1 MFKYKRRADAT
12 NYHIRSSPADRN
24 LCHVKGTAAG
34 RRHSEFSHRVLISTS
49 FLGSTFDVP
58 AKASVL
64 NRAMFHEFI
73 NRIQLTF
80 INTVFGMFQADG
92 FKAGSARSRV
102 RDVSLLSDEYRCD
115 VHVEFYEGSFGG
127 NHDTRPYPDKLSY
140 DSVPKDAN

>member
-1 MFKYKRRADAT
+1 M
-12 NYHIRSSPADRN
+12 
-24 LCHVKGTAAG
+24 
-34 RRHSEFSHRVLISTS
+34 LISTS

-64 NRAMFHEFI
+64 NRAMFHEFR

-80 INTVFGMFQADG
+80 IN
-92 FKAGSARSRV
+92 KAGTALSRV
-102 RDVSLLSDEYRCD
+102 RDVSLLSDEHRCD

-127 NHDTRPYPDKLSY
+127 NHDNRPYPDKLSC